1 MPRVSKTSVPTSA
14 PIVVEGI
21 EAQIIFVRGQ
31 KVMLASDLASL
42 YEIQTGALMQAVK
55 RNITRFPGDFMFQL
69 NIQEVK
75 HLKSQFVISSWGGSR
90 YLPYVFTEQ
99 GVAMLSSVLRSDRAV
114 AVNIEIM
121 RVFVRLRNL
130 LETNRE
136 LAKKLEILEEKYD
149 EQFRVV
155 FDAIRALMAPPQ
167 PKKKRPIG
175 FVVSED

>member
-1 MPRVSKTSVPTSA
+1 MPRVRKTSAPTSA

-21 EAQIIFVRGQ
+21 EGQIIFVRGQ

-55 RNITRFPGDFMFQL
+55 RNTTRFPGDFMFQL

-155 FDAIRALMAPPQ
+155 FDAIRALMSMFRSQ
-167 PKKKRPIG
+167 I
-175 FVVSED
+175 